1 MHVYVSNRCMCLCV
15 SVCHCECV
23 SVCEFDR
30 VCECDSKMDVCV
42 TGCRVSV

>member
-1 MHVYVSNRCMCLCV
+1 MCVCECV
-15 SVCHCECV
+15 SLCV

-30 VCECDSKMDVCV
+30 VCVFDSKMDVCV